1 MNGQRACG
9 DVERR
14 EGIANCKTDRKSAK
28 TARRFTAAL
37 MNMHL
42 DQSHLLNL
50 YLVSVSGILV
60 MMVEWSP
67 QLFIT

>member
-1 MNGQRACG
+1 MGRERVVTWRGGRASL
-9 DVERR
+9 
-14 EGIANCKTDRKSAK
+14 TAK
-28 TARRFTAAL
+28 QTGSQLKRPEDLQQLL
-37 MNMHL
+37 MNMRL

-50 YLVSVSGILV
+50 YLVSVSGIRA

>member
-14 EGIANCKTDRKSAK
+14 EGIANCKTDRESAK

-37 MNMHL
+37 MNMR
-42 DQSHLLNL
+42 HLLNL
-50 YLVSVSGILV
+50 YLVSVSGIRA